1 MKRNF
6 LISLLILLTMLMP
19 VKTFCRTIIAGS
31 YYPIVKTSTDGTT
44 LTFLCTT
51 SSIDTSAGVT
61 IENDYT
67 SAPSWCNT
75 KVKKII
81 FDASFAKYN
90 PSSASYWL
98 SGCSNL
104 TTIEGIEYLNADS
117 LQTADYM
124 FNGCSNLTSIDLSG
138 WNTYKLTSCR
148 NMFQNCSK
156 LKTIYGNSWDITKNM
171 DDTERTKFIIYQE
184 HQSVPYMF
192 NGCKNLVGSSGTKY
206 NASLVNDYT
215 YCHIDDGTS
224 NPGYFTMK
232 SSSTTSAYGVDY
244 LGTLTIYY
252 DKLINARVGKKYE
265 FKANETPG
273 WCGSTTITKIIIDSS
288 MRNYSF
294 ESTSKI
300 FYCCYELKEIEGL
313 NNLSTDKTKDM
324 SQMFYNCC
332 SLESIDLSELD
343 TRSVT
348 NMSQMFYQCFSLK
361 KAKLK
366 MNTSKVKNMSEMF
379 YYCFNLTSLDLNSFD
394 TGSVIDMH
402 GMFYCCKKLKTLNIS
417 NFNTEKVTDMSRM
430 FTYCYSLSNIN
441 LNNFNTM
448 NVTDMS
454 CMFGEFKIE
463 ILRKPV
469 PIWYT
474 YSKTIQDKSDLPT
487 TNNINSIDITNFD
500 TSNVTN
506 MSGMFWN
513 CNNLT
518 SLELRNF
525 NTSKVTNMSNMFSGC
540 NNMTSLNISTFNTD
554 NVTSFNNMFAG
565 CNNLTSLDV
574 NIFSTANA
582 TILSGMFSGCSK
594 LKTLHLGGFSNANVT
609 DMSNMFKDCAAL
621 TSIYVLDTWKTSSVT
636 NSTDMFTGCTNLV
649 GGNGTRFDSGKTDK
663 EYARVDASGTPG
675 YLTNILS
682 PIPSGKQAYAVID
695 GTTMTFYYDNKS
707 GSRSGVKY
715 QVKKNAS
722 STDLPTWILDNRRM
736 NVTKV
741 VFDKSFSDYRPT
753 STAYWFYIFAE
764 LTSIEGITNLNT
776 SQVTNMAEMFRYC
789 YVLPSLDLSTFDT
802 HLVSDMSCMFCYCFK
817 LSSINI
823 SSFNTSKVTTMSH
836 MFHCCPISSIDVSKF
851 DTQNVTDMS
860 IMFAQC
866 QHLKTLDLKN
876 FNTSKVTDM
885 TWMFVEDP
893 MLTTINVTDKWST
906 ASVRRSG
913 DMFYGSTRLV
923 GSMGTTYDAA
933 HTDHEY
939 AQIDGGLCDPGYL
952 SGEYISNIPAEP
964 YAVYK
969 DQILTF
975 YYDTGF
981 GCRKGDIYKIENDYY
996 FKDFSHNKRPKWN
1009 DINDDIVKVVFD
1021 DSFAN
1026 YYPETTSCWLYRP
1039 YMKNDLLRIEGIK
1052 NLNTEKV
1059 KDMSAMFF
1067 SCSKLEELDLSRFN
1081 TKNVTSM
1088 SFMFY
1093 NCDSLKTINVSS
1105 FNTSNVTDMQYM
1117 FFSCDS
1123 VRSLNV
1129 KNFNTSKVEN
1139 MQWMFGGC
1147 DRITNLN
1154 LVNFNTSKV
1163 KDMSYMF
1170 CECNNLK
1177 SLNISSFN
1185 TKNVTNMSH
1194 MFEDLRI
1201 IPSLDVTNFN
1211 TSNVTDMLYMFE
1223 CCKSITSLDV
1233 SNFDVRNVKRMEGMF
1248 RYCEAM
1254 KNLDLSSFKPDNLN
1268 SMEEMFY
1275 GCKSLESINFSN
1287 FYTTML
1293 AGEFGFTRVFENCES
1308 LKTLDLTTFN
1318 TEGISSFSSLFS
1330 NCYALRTIYV
1340 SNYWSTNSVNSG
1352 NAVLSG
1358 DMFKGCS
1365 NLVGGAGTKYDA
1377 SHTDYTY
1384 ARIDGGVSKPGYF
1397 TYKAAPIAK
1406 GDVDGNG
1413 NVNTSDIVAL
1423 TNVIAGK
1430 TTDSSFKARADI
1442 NGDDV
1447 VNIADVM
1454 QLVNFILSK

>member
-31 YYPIVKTSTDGTT
+31 YHPIVKTSTDGTT

-51 SSIDTSAGVT
+51 SSIDTSAGIT

-104 TTIEGIEYLNADS
+104 TAIEGIEYLNADS

-192 NGCKNLVGSSGTKY
+192 NGCKNLLGNSGTKY

-215 YCHIDDGTS
+215 YCHIDGGTS

-474 YSKTIQDKSDLPT
+474 YSTTIQDKSDLPT

-540 NNMTSLNISTFNTD
+540 NNMISLNISTFNTD

-594 LKTLHLGGFSNANVT
+594 LKTLYLGGFSNANVT

-802 HLVSDMSCMFCYCFK
+802 HLVTDMSCMFCYCFK
-817 LSSINI
+817 LSSIII

-906 ASVRRSG
+906 ASVRRSA

-923 GSMGTTYDAA
+923 GSMGTTYDAD

-939 AQIDGGLCDPGYL
+939 AQIDGGMCDPGYL
-952 SGEYISNIPAEP
+952 SGEYKSNTP
-964 YAVYK
+964 
-969 DQILTF
+969 
-975 YYDTGF
+975 
-981 GCRKGDIYKIENDYY
+981 
-996 FKDFSHNKRPKWN
+996 
-1009 DINDDIVKVVFD
+1009 
-1021 DSFAN
+1021 
-1026 YYPETTSCWLYRP
+1026 
-1039 YMKNDLLRIEGIK
+1039 
-1052 NLNTEKV
+1052 
-1059 KDMSAMFF
+1059 
-1067 SCSKLEELDLSRFN
+1067 
-1081 TKNVTSM
+1081 
-1088 SFMFY
+1088 
-1093 NCDSLKTINVSS
+1093 
-1105 FNTSNVTDMQYM
+1105 
-1117 FFSCDS
+1117 
-1123 VRSLNV
+1123 
-1129 KNFNTSKVEN
+1129 VEN
-1139 MQWMFGGC
+1139 LC
-1147 DRITNLN
+1147 R
-1154 LVNFNTSKV
+1154 
-1163 KDMSYMF
+1163 
-1170 CECNNLK
+1170 
-1177 SLNISSFN
+1177 
-1185 TKNVTNMSH
+1185 
-1194 MFEDLRI
+1194 
-1201 IPSLDVTNFN
+1201 P
-1211 TSNVTDMLYMFE
+1211 
-1223 CCKSITSLDV
+1223 
-1233 SNFDVRNVKRMEGMF
+1233 
-1248 RYCEAM
+1248 
-1254 KNLDLSSFKPDNLN
+1254 
-1268 SMEEMFY
+1268 
-1275 GCKSLESINFSN
+1275 
-1287 FYTTML
+1287 
-1293 AGEFGFTRVFENCES
+1293 
-1308 LKTLDLTTFN
+1308 
-1318 TEGISSFSSLFS
+1318 
-1330 NCYALRTIYV
+1330 
-1340 SNYWSTNSVNSG
+1340 
-1352 NAVLSG
+1352 
-1358 DMFKGCS
+1358 
-1365 NLVGGAGTKYDA
+1365 
-1377 SHTDYTY
+1377 
-1384 ARIDGGVSKPGYF
+1384 
-1397 TYKAAPIAK
+1397 
-1406 GDVDGNG
+1406 
-1413 NVNTSDIVAL
+1413 
-1423 TNVIAGK
+1423 
-1430 TTDSSFKARADI
+1430 
-1442 NGDDV
+1442 
-1447 VNIADVM
+1447 
-1454 QLVNFILSK
+1454 